1 MKDGTYLQQQKLKAK
16 FHITKNVSA
25 QNPLSR
31 KKKKRERERERRQRT
46 QEKHQIDQLAMA

>member
-16 FHITKNVSA
+16 FHITKNASA

-31 KKKKRERERERRQRT
+31 KKKKKRKRERRLRT